1 MTRPARAVIVAI
13 YQATFPRTPDWA
25 EGPLPFAHGDVRA
38 DTEGRSTYYPQ
49 RTARLLYG
57 SPGRPRRWH
66 KTLDLRVGGVEVIGL
81 EALRLHD
88 EPNARGLIIVHI
100 KATGA
105 HPLHVVRALA
115 RRGGARLEGF
125 HPEELVGGAVAVA
138 ASVPHTISFVTPRGR
153 RLPRLYRHHRYGRW
167 SSADQW
173 LWALASR
180 TNATDHPPDPQHLP
194 TAQNSAFADLDYVR
208 LSADWRGLILR
219 DGLALVGC
227 RPDLGARDSFYNYA
241 ELYVRSIYLD
251 AALIGLLQLHGIS
264 ELEDALA
271 SALDTRLVSTMA
283 DLERRVTLFRHELWW
298 QHLSTHGI
306 PNQLLGAYQR
316 QHRLRERFDQV
327 LTEISD
333 FNRLTRDDE
342 KRYVN
347 NALVLFTLMTV
358 PASLALALLQAL
370 GSHSPWIFG
379 SVLAA
384 CVIFTAALLT
394 TRTARVV
401 LRSIRKRLSV

>member
-1 MTRPARAVIVAI
+1 MTRPARAVIVAV
-13 YQATFPRTPDWA
+13 YQATFPRTPDWV

-38 DTEGRSTYYPQ
+38 DTGRCTYYPP

-66 KTLDLRVGGVEVIGL
+66 KTLDLRVGGVEIVGL
-81 EALRLHD
+81 EAVRLRD
-88 EPNARGLIIVHI
+88 EPATHGLVIVHL
-100 KATGA
+100 KAVGA
-105 HPLHVVRALA
+105 HPLQVVRALA
-115 RRGGARLEGF
+115 RRGGTRLDGF
-125 HPEELVGGAVAVA
+125 DPQDLVDGQALLDTA
-138 ASVPHTISFVTPRGR
+138 APYTLSFVTPRGR
-153 RLPRLYRHHRYGRW
+153 WLSRLYLQPRYARW
-167 SSADQW
+167 PSVDQW

-180 TNATDHPPDPQHLP
+180 TSVTDHPPDPRQLP
-194 TAQNSAFADLDYVR
+194 IAGNSQLADFDSIQ
-208 LSADWRGLILR
+208 LSADWRGIVLR

-227 RPDLGARDSFYNYA
+227 RPDQGSRDPFYNHA
-241 ELYVRSIYLD
+241 ELYPRSIYLD
-251 AALIGLLQLHGIS
+251 AVLIGILQFRGIGD
-264 ELEDALA
+264 LEDALA
-271 SALDTRLVSTMA
+271 SALDAPLRSTMA
-283 DLERRVTLFRHELWW
+283 ELEQRVTLFRHELWW

-327 LTEISD
+327 LTEIGD

-342 KRYVN
+342 NRYVN
-347 NALVLFTLMTV
+347 NALVLFTLITV

-379 SVLAA
+379 IVLAA
-384 CVIFTAALLT
+384 CVVFTAALLT

-401 LRSIRKRLSV
+401 LRSIRQRLAS